1 MRLSF
6 LKEIT
11 DYKKTII
18 DRFLNDQDLCKAL
31 HYPNE
36 NFLEQSDI
44 EDTSIVVYE
53 NIFPHRFIPN
63 FSDESKT
70 FITLSC
76 TDYKP
81 SGNSFKNGL
90 LGVYMFTSL
99 DLFKTEYGYTRM
111 DYILSKVEELMNTKD
126 GIGIGKLNF
135 NSMNE
140 YIVNEKFQGYALTY
154 RPVDFN

>member
-1 MRLSF
+1 MSF
-6 LKEIT
+6 LQEIT
-11 DYKKTII
+11 EYKKTTIE
-18 DRFLNDQDLCKAL
+18 RFLNDQDLCKAL
-31 HYPNE
+31 YYSNE
-36 NFLEQSDI
+36 NFLDQPDI
-44 EDTSIVVYE
+44 EDTSILIYE

-63 FSDESKT
+63 ITNEART

-81 SGNSFKNGL
+81 SGNSFKNGV
-90 LGVYMFTSL
+90 LGVYMFTHL
-99 DLFKTEYGYTRM
+99 DLYETDYGYTRM
-111 DYILSKVEELMNTKD
+111 DYVLSKVEELMNNKI

-154 RPVDFN
+154 RSLDFN